1 MVIDKGFIH
10 RDLRYN
16 DIQVVN
22 NNGIFKNYNSLKT
35 IDLSQN
41 KIKKIEKE
49 AFNGAVSLTEM

>member
-49 AFNGAVSLTEM
+49 AFNWAVSLTEL

>member
-49 AFNGAVSLTEM
+49 AFNGAVSLTEL